1 MNLVYLPTPPPPP
14 PPRRKKK
21 KKKFITIVFDF
32 FCDDCDAQEKL
43 ETRLPK
49 NIGGLT
55 RCITVCEKMVN
66 LGESREF
73 TRETHAK
80 RDECQS
86 LTAHFACHNWK
97 ACSQAQ
103 LKEQCHSGLVHL
115 FLMPMTRVLSQF
127 VMIIA
132 LCNTCRNL

>member
-1 MNLVYLPTPPPPP
+1 MHLVYLPTPSPTPH
-14 PPRRKKK
+14 RRKKN
-21 KKKFITIVFDF
+21 KKFITIVFDF
-32 FCDDCDAQEKL
+32 FCDDCDTQEKL
-43 ETRLPK
+43 KTMLSK

-55 RCITVCEKMVN
+55 RCFTVCEKMVN